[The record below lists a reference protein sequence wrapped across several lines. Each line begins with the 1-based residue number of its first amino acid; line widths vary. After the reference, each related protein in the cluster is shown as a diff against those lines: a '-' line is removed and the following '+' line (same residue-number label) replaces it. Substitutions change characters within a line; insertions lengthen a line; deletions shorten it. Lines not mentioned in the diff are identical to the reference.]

1 MRERRRRG
9 ERHPSISI
17 RSILGPILALS
28 AAVTP
33 AIAAPRIAIPPQLQQ
48 AAILCLGEAL
58 RLCPNALAAK
68 DHGVSCIVGKRRL
81 LSAPCRT
88 VYDQGI
94 HLLNGG
100 DLHLVLRP
108 PKKP

>member
-1 MRERRRRG
+1 M
-9 ERHPSISI
+9 
-17 RSILGPILALS
+17 
-28 AAVTP
+28 
-33 AIAAPRIAIPPQLQQ
+33 
-48 AAILCLGEAL
+48 
-58 RLCPNALAAK
+58 CPNALAAK

-108 PKKP
+108 PKKPFFFYFWAIFEIYTAR